1 MIIKDRKWML
11 TAVAAIFSLVSFN
24 AVAVEIDNGL
34 ATNQQGY
41 WRVDVTDGGESRA
54 VWMTGTGTPSGT
66 IFENVEIVYDY
77 FSYVDTGSGGV
88 RLSDTDIL
96 VEAILTVPGTVSS
109 TGTFTGSGGNTIDW
123 VMLSSIEPGGVVMV
137 SELSFAARTGTLGT
151 LDFYQYL
158 DEDVLGSGDDVFFT
172 RGTSGT
178 DLELFT
184 IDNEE
189 ALGVSHSGAQSA
201 SQGLLDADFTGWAAC
216 EYNLMKPAITA
227 GTQSVSPGGV
237 MCASLSAVE
246 ITHPIVGQSYGPID
260 VVSVVSWVVD
270 PDATAA
276 SIITTLGGV
285 PDITDVID
293 PPPVVDIDVIPVP
306 GLNNWMLALL
316 ALLLGAMALRIIQRR
331 RSMH

>member
-1 MIIKDRKWML
+1 M
-11 TAVAAIFSLVSFN
+11 
-24 AVAVEIDNGL
+24 
-34 ATNQQGY
+34 
-41 WRVDVTDGGESRA
+41 
-54 VWMTGTGTPSGT
+54 MTGTGTPSGT
-66 IFENVEIVYDY
+66 VFEDEEIVFDY

-88 RLSDTDIL
+88 RLSDTNIL
-96 VEAILTVPGTVSS
+96 VSAILTVPGTVSS

-123 VMLSSIEPGGVVMV
+123 VMNSTIDPGGVVMV

-172 RGTSGT
+172 RGTSGS

-184 IDNEE
+184 IDNSE

-201 SQGLLDADFTGWAAC
+201 NQGLIDAGFTGWAAC
-216 EYNLMKPAITA
+216 EFDEMRPAITA
-227 GTQSVSPGGV
+227 GTQSVSLGGV

-270 PDATAA
+270 PAATAA
-276 SIITTLGGV
+276 HGDLTRS
-285 PDITDVID
+285 
-293 PPPVVDIDVIPVP
+293 VVVHLPQC
-306 GLNNWMLALL
+306 LAY
-316 ALLLGAMALRIIQRR
+316 AQHPSNQA
-331 RSMH
+331 HHH